1 MSLYAFDGT
10 WNTKKDGEDP
20 DYTNTNVVRF
30 HAAYSK
36 NTGRKE
42 FYVSGVGTR
51 LKAVGRVLGGVF
63 GLGELTRIQEGHQQ
77 LCREWIESGGKA
89 PIDIVGFSRGAATA
103 LDFVHY
109 VLDRGIQDPGT
120 GQKVADAPE
129 IRFLGLF
136 DVVAAFGLANLGN
149 EVLNFGHHLT
159 LPRANLK
166 YCFHAMAIDER
177 RLSFLPTRLPGACE
191 VWFRGVH
198 SDIGGGNGNR
208 GLNDI
213 SMRWMMHKAMAAGL
227 PIVQADIDALQPRVV
242 QPHPGNKLPATVR
255 VIAGVDR
262 QHYSVSPMQGWTTP
276 PATCPVETQNDE
288 DAATALGAGGIEL
301 LPTPV
306 RNRISAMWEAAQDRA
321 QRLGMGIEDEDVT
334 EWLLTLIEGRVGLVQ
349 GPDDLQR
356 ARASMETL
364 ITVGVS
370 NAQHRLYNK
379 LEPVFLNEALFN
391 LPHLFPLTD

>member
-1 MSLYAFDGT
+1 MPEPTKSRTQVRVAGLAEFGPGRWFVVSYVRSFPGDAMSLYAFDGT
-10 WNTKKDGEDP
+10 WNSKKDGEDP

-51 LKAVGRVLGGVF
+51 LKAIGRVLGGVF
-63 GLGELTRIQEGHQQ
+63 GLGELTRIQEGYQQ
-77 LCREWIESGGKA
+77 LCREWIDTGGKA

-213 SMRWMMHKAMAAGL
+213 TLRWMFRKAQASGL
-227 PIVQADIDALQPRVV
+227 PVTDADVATLQPQVTE
-242 QPHPGNKLPATVR
+242 PKPAKKLAVPVRAISSTDRRHYTVT
-255 VIAGVDR
+255 DLE
-262 QHYSVSPMQGWTTP
+262 GWTNP
-276 PATCPVETQNDE
+276 PATCPVEAESDE
-288 DAATALGAGGIEL
+288 RKAGPVGASGIEL
-301 LPTPV
+301 LPVEV
-306 RNRISAMWEAAQDRA
+306 RRRIAAMW
-321 QRLGMGIEDEDVT
+321 
-334 EWLLTLIEGRVGLVQ
+334 
-349 GPDDLQR
+349 
-356 ARASMETL
+356 
-364 ITVGVS
+364 
-370 NAQHRLYNK
+370 
-379 LEPVFLNEALFN
+379 
-391 LPHLFPLTD
+391 